1 MDMGQL
7 CKYLQKP
14 FSVLREKGFLC
25 VTYTDDPY
33 LQGSSYEDCFSNV
46 LNTTEILIYLRFTIH
61 PDKAKFIP
69 TQCITFLGFI
79 LNFIQMTITLNK
91 KLWKQKKK
99 ITKKFLEKCSYNK
112 ISIET

>member
-14 FSVLREKGFLC
+14 REKEKGFLC
-25 VTYTDDPY
+25 VAYTDYSY

-46 LNTTEILIYLRFTIH
+46 LNTIEILIYLGFTIH
-61 PDKAKFIP
+61 QGKAKFIP

-79 LNFIQMTITLNK
+79 LNFIQVAITLNK

-99 ITKKFLEKCSYNK
+99 LQRNS
-112 ISIET
+112 

>member
-1 MDMGQL
+1 M
-7 CKYLQKP
+7 
-14 FSVLREKGFLC
+14 S
-25 VTYTDDPY
+25 TI
-33 LQGSSYEDCFSNV
+33 
-46 LNTTEILIYLRFTIH
+46 EIFKHDEFTIH

-112 ISIET
+112 ISIETQNLVAAFPAVTLGSFYYRASETDKAKTL